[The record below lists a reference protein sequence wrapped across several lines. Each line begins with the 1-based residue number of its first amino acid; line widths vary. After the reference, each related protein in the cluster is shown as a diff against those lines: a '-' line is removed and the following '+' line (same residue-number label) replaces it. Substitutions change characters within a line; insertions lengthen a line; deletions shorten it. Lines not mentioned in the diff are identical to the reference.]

1 MGVYGMYIIE
11 IPYLLTIMYSI
22 PFNKLLCFPP
32 SFFRSEWPGQASEQ
46 QPVKQRK
53 HRIIDPYKL
62 YGPHG
67 YRWFNLR
74 KFFTNVQISQKMCQ
88 ITILSI
94 IPSGGSGN
102 QGIEITIF
110 YKDCLV
116 MKKLAIGRLP
126 KQIPIFLRCLLK
138 IRFLRGFKRFCGKQN
153 WHSGIDRTL
162 RYSAKVFT

>member
-1 MGVYGMYIIE
+1 MVCLAFLGIFMLLQMSVSKILTHGYLWYVKTKQVEII
-11 IPYLLTIMYSI
+11 YLLTVMYSI

-74 KFFTNVQISQKMCQ
+74 KFFTDVQISQKMCQ
-88 ITILSI
+88 ITIL
-94 IPSGGSGN
+94 N
-102 QGIEITIF
+102 NFT
-110 YKDCLV
+110 CL
-116 MKKLAIGRLP
+116 
-126 KQIPIFLRCLLK
+126 
-138 IRFLRGFKRFCGKQN
+138 
-153 WHSGIDRTL
+153 
-162 RYSAKVFT
+162 